1 MAVRGAARAGDL
13 KGQKLLL
20 EPRVSSE
27 EDHIILLLGAEQGFE
42 LRLVELG
49 LAVEHCAYLTT
60 HGGWQCLAQL

>member
-1 MAVRGAARAGDL
+1 MNGNRSFWLGH
-13 KGQKLLL
+13 
-20 EPRVSSE
+20 EFSSE

-49 LAVEHCAYLTT
+49 LAVEHCTYLTA